1 MSGEIFPR
9 QPVMTIL
16 DSFRNVIDTD
26 NGSLVEAFIADNP
39 RNATLLGEGINLRC
53 GVAYPQ
59 TAP

>member
-1 MSGEIFPR
+1 
-9 QPVMTIL
+9 MTIL

-53 GVAYPQ
+53 GVAYLQ